1 MANNIAPQLK
11 FANVVQQVKITCKKE
26 TFNIIESI
34 DKKQRNKLSKL
45 VDRYIFTIETI
56 LQESVSSDKVE
67 QWEID
72 HPNII
77 GKNVAKNIK
86 NCVKHNYT
94 CYLCNIDPNN
104 NPGEKRLI
112 FCSGK
117 AIRNGGYEIGAQFGG
132 SLQVDSNNKVTFKY

>member
-11 FANVVQQVKITCKKE
+11 FANDVRQVKITCKKE
-26 TFNIIESI
+26 TFGIIESI
-34 DKKQRNKLSKL
+34 DKKRRDKLGKL

-77 GKNVAKNIK
+77 GKNVIKNIK
-86 NCVKHNYT
+86 NCVKYNYN
-94 CYLCNIDPNN
+94 CYLCDIDTNYSKKKSFVLCSYKFMAD
-104 NPGEKRLI
+104 GFYSIATERARL
-112 FCSGK
+112 
-117 AIRNGGYEIGAQFGG
+117 Y
-132 SLQVDSNNKVTFKY
+132 VDSDNKVTYNS

>member
-45 VDRYIFTIETI
+45 IDRYIFTVETI
-56 LQESVSSDKVE
+56 LQESVSDDKVE

-77 GKNVAKNIK
+77 GKNVVKNIK
-86 NCVKHNYT
+86 NCVKHNYN
-94 CYLCNIDPNN
+94 CYFRIISPDYS
-104 NPGEKRLI
+104 GVM
-112 FCSGK
+112 FCSNKLMSNGEYS
-117 AIRNGGYEIGAQFGG
+117 IGQLYRN
-132 SLQVDSNNKVTFKY
+132 SLHVDSNNKVIYSER

>member
-11 FANVVQQVKITCKKE
+11 FANVAQQVKITCKKE

-45 VDRYIFTIETI
+45 IDRYIFTVETI
-56 LQESVSSDKVE
+56 LQESVSDDKVK

-77 GKNVAKNIK
+77 GKNVVKNIK
-86 NCVKHNYT
+86 NCVKHNYN
-94 CYLCNIDPNN
+94 CYLCNIDSN
-104 NPGEKRLI
+104 NPGEKIFI
-112 FCSGK
+112 FCSIK
-117 AIRNGGYEIGAQFGG
+117 AIRNGEYKIGAQFAGG
-132 SLQVDSNNKVTFKY
+132 LQVDSNNKVTLSTN